1 VEVPE
6 SIWYNDASEI
16 IIMLPSYL
24 FGEFQMKMNPVR
36 NSKVNNPANLPEQ
49 SSSEAS
55 HQFPTEQE
63 AIFSPDRDTAYN
75 GMNPAPQS
83 GQRGGVNRREFLKTA
98 GASLSA
104 VMALDFVM
112 AGDGVSR
119 PNILFFY
126 PDQHRFDWTSMNPEL
141 PDITPNLKQL
151 AKRGVHFTNA
161 FCPSPLCAPSR
172 ACLASGKTYANCG
185 VAGNGNPY
193 PLHQT
198 TFYSLLR
205 DAGYQVLG
213 CGKFDLDKPGKSWG
227 ADGKHQ
233 REGKPS
239 LPEVWG
245 FSDGIDNAGKQD
257 GVNAY
262 KKLNKPEPYFAF
274 LRSRN
279 LVDAHL
285 KNFKTLDHDYPGPS
299 IMPDDAYCDNWIA
312 NNGLNLIQ
320 SVPRGK
326 PWFIQVNFNGPHP
339 PMDIT
344 KSMYENWKDTTFPPA
359 KAGKSDDLTA
369 KRRNY
374 GAMIH
379 NIDRWLGIFQDE
391 LKKRGELEN
400 TLIAY
405 CSDHGEMLGDR
416 GMSGK
421 SKPYHPSACVPL
433 VMAGPAIRNNVVY
446 DKPIETLDLTA
457 TFLDYAGISIP
468 EDMDSR
474 SLRPFLE
481 GRSAPPRTYTTSS
494 LSSWSLVFD
503 GRYKLIA
510 NLTNGKK
517 SKKTKPTKEL
527 ALYDLKTDPAEIHD
541 ISAQHPDIVE
551 RLKPLLPPLSPYT
564 NLKKEAK
571 KDSPR

>member
-1 VEVPE
+1 
-6 SIWYNDASEI
+6 
-16 IIMLPSYL
+16 
-24 FGEFQMKMNPVR
+24 MKMN
-36 NSKVNNPANLPEQ
+36 
-49 SSSEAS
+49 
-55 HQFPTEQE
+55 
-63 AIFSPDRDTAYN
+63 
-75 GMNPAPQS
+75 
-83 GQRGGVNRREFLKTA
+83 RRVFLKTA
-98 GASLSA
+98 GAGLSA
-104 VMALDFVM
+104 MMTLDCVMAR
-112 AGDGVSR
+112 DGVWR

-126 PDQHRFDWTSMNPEL
+126 PDQHRFDWTSIPVIPSGMPFGRDAFRRNPEL
-141 PDITPNLKQL
+141 PDITPNLRQL

-161 FCPSPLCAPSR
+161 FSPSPVCAPSR

-227 ADGKHQ
+227 ADGRHQ
-233 REGKPS
+233 RKGKPS
-239 LPEVWG
+239 LLEAWG

-262 KKLNKPEPYFAF
+262 KNLKRPEPYFAF
-274 LRSRN
+274 LKNRN
-279 LVDAHL
+279 LADAHI
-285 KNFKTLDHDYPGPS
+285 KNFKTLDHDYAGPS

-312 NNGLNLIQ
+312 NNGLDLVR
-320 SVPRGK
+320 SVPKPK
-326 PWFIQVNFNGPHP
+326 PWFIQINFNGPHP

-344 KSMYENWKDTTFPPA
+344 KSMYERWKDTKFPPA
-359 KAGKSDDLTA
+359 RAGKGSDMSA

-379 NIDRWLGIFQDE
+379 NIDRWLGIFQEE

-400 TLIAY
+400 TLIVY

-416 GMSGK
+416 GMGGK

-433 VMAGPAIRNNVVY
+433 VISGPAIRKNVVC
-446 DKPIETLDLTA
+446 DKPMETLDLTA
-457 TFLDYAGISIP
+457 TFLHYAGIPIP
-468 EDMDSR
+468 KDMDSR

-481 GRSAPPRTYTTSS
+481 GRGGLPRTYATSS
-494 LSSWSLVFD
+494 LGGWSLVFD

-510 NLTNGKK
+510 NRPKEKK
-517 SKKTKPTKEL
+517 SKKRKSITEL
-527 ALYDLKTDPAEIHD
+527 TLYDLKTDPAEIHD
-541 ISAQHPDIVE
+541 ISDQHPDIVE
-551 RLKPLLPPLSPYT
+551 RLKPLLPPVGPYR
-564 NLKKEAK
+564 NLKREAK
-571 KDSPR
+571 KGSPRYTQYPCREKKAVLKGQQHPERDFSRRDALWS